1 MYSTKGKS
9 GKPKS
14 LKDPEAPK
22 KPLSSFIH
30 FCMMERAN
38 VQKELLYTNRL
49 LNCNTVSAEVT
60 KELGKR
66 WATLDSETR
75 KVYEEAGLK
84 DRKRY
89 EMEKKMY
96 NPSKEFLKKKAEFEG
111 APKFSSIKSPILK
124 ATETV
129 DDHLEDYFNF
139 LHINWKK
146 VQQAN
151 PGYTINQTQIEVLR
165 LWQDQKHDESVS
177 ITKVLKKDKFKNNG
191 VRKAFKNPLVPKRPL
206 SAFFLYVRDKRA
218 EVCEASP
225 NLSSKEVAMEL
236 GKVWSGLGEDDKAP
250 YIMEASKH
258 WEIFKEDM
266 KSYFK
271 SKTQSA
277 VVVEMNESAN
287 IQSFQASA
295 LEMDSEEI
303 EVDVKFEED
312 SS

>member
-1 MYSTKGKS
+1 MYSTKGKR
-9 GKPKS
+9 KP

-22 KPLSSFIH
+22 KPASSFIQ
-30 FCMMERAN
+30 FCMKERAN
-38 VQKELLYTNRL
+38 VQKELLNTDLL
-49 LNCNTVSAEVT
+49 LNCNTVTAEVT
-60 KELGKR
+60 KELSKR

-75 KVYEEAGLK
+75 KVYEEASLK

-89 EMEKKMY
+89 EKEKKMY
-96 NPSKEFLKKKAEFEG
+96 KPSKEFLKKKAEFEG
-111 APKFSSIKSPILK
+111 APKLSSIKSPLPK
-124 ATETV
+124 VTETV
-129 DDHLEDYFNF
+129 TDHFEDYFNF

-151 PGYTINQTQIEVLR
+151 PGYSINQTQTEVLR
-165 LWQDQKHDESVS
+165 LWQGQKPDECVS
-177 ITKVLKKDKFKNNG
+177 TTKVPKKDKFKNNG
-191 VRKAFKNPLVPKRPL
+191 VSKAFKNPLVPKRPL

-225 NLSSKEVAMEL
+225 NLSGKEVAMEL

-250 YIMEASKH
+250 YITEASKR
-258 WEIFKEDM
+258 WERFKEDM

-271 SKTQSA
+271 SKKQSA

-295 LEMDSEEI
+295 LGMNSEEI

>member
-1 MYSTKGKS
+1 M
-9 GKPKS
+9 
-14 LKDPEAPK
+14 
-22 KPLSSFIH
+22 
-30 FCMMERAN
+30 
-38 VQKELLYTNRL
+38 
-49 LNCNTVSAEVT
+49 
-60 KELGKR
+60 
-66 WATLDSETR
+66 
-75 KVYEEAGLK
+75 
-84 DRKRY
+84 
-89 EMEKKMY
+89 
-96 NPSKEFLKKKAEFEG
+96 
-111 APKFSSIKSPILK
+111 
-124 ATETV
+124 
-129 DDHLEDYFNF
+129 
-139 LHINWKK
+139 
-146 VQQAN
+146 
-151 PGYTINQTQIEVLR
+151 
-165 LWQDQKHDESVS
+165 WQDQKHNECVS
-177 ITKVLKKDKFKNNG
+177 ITKVPKKDKFKNNG

-250 YIMEASKH
+250 YIAEASTR
-258 WEIFKEDM
+258 WERFKEDM

-271 SKTQSA
+271 SKKQSA